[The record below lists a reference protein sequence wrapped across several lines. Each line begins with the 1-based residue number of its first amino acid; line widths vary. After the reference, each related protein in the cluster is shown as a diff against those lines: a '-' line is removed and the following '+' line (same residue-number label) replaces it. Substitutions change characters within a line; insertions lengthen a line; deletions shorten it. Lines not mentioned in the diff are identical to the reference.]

1 MLLAD
6 GNSGSFEPTI
16 NSTPVEGM
24 PSGIGITTVA
34 SPSTIPVGIGD
45 VSPDKVI
52 TGVISWYWIVL
63 IVIVAGTAAWL
74 TYKKVMK
81 R

>member
-34 SPSTIPVGIGD
+34 SPSTIPVGIGNI
-45 VSPDKVI
+45 SPDNI